1 MEKLLFG
8 SVDNAKRNW
17 KFFFQFF
24 RVAFLNAVDSAA
36 VDVISIDSVEEVDC
50 LEYVVRLS
58 GKSKSKTIETN

>member
-36 VDVISIDSVEEVDC
+36 VDVISIDSVDEVDC
-50 LEYVVRLS
+50 
-58 GKSKSKTIETN
+58 